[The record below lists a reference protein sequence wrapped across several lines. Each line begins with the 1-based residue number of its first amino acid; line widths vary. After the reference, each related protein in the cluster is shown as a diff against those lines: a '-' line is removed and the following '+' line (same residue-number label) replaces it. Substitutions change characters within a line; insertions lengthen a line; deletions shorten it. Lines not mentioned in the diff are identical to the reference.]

1 MKIKRGQVYLANLKD
16 AQGSEQGGIRPVL
29 VVQNNRGNKYSPT
42 IIIACIT
49 SKAHTKHHLPT
60 HYYIPESIGLKY
72 PSIVMMEQIRVI
84 DKSRIIKY
92 IGSVSP
98 KFMNILDKKILIS
111 LGIQQKKQMWKIKF
125 CTLEIS
131 SYLN

>member
-49 SKAHTKHHLPT
+49 SKAHTKHHLPP
-60 HYYIPESIGLKY
+60 HYYIPESIELKY

-84 DKSRIIKY
+84 DKPRIIKY

-98 KFMNILDKKILIS
+98 KFMNILDGS
-111 LGIQQKKQMWKIKF
+111 L
-125 CTLEIS
+125 
-131 SYLN
+131 LNLAI

>member
-1 MKIKRGQVYLANLKD
+1 MKIKRGQVYLADLKD

-49 SKAHTKHHLPT
+49 SKEHTKHHLPT

-72 PSIVMMEQIRVI
+72 PSIIMMEQIRVI

-98 KFMNILDKKILIS
+98 KFMNILDKKMMIS
-111 LGIQQKKQMWKIKF
+111 LGIQQKKA
-125 CTLEIS
+125 S
-131 SYLN
+131 V

>member
-1 MKIKRGQVYLANLKD
+1 MKIKRGQVYLADLKD

-72 PSIVMMEQIRVI
+72 PSIIMMEQIRVI

-98 KFMNILDKKILIS
+98 KFMNILDKKIMIS
-111 LGIQQKKQMWKIKF
+111 LGIQQKKQVYKIQF
-125 CTLEIS
+125 CTLEILN
-131 SYLN
+131 YLN

>member
-1 MKIKRGQVYLANLKD
+1 MKIKRGQVYLADLKD
-16 AQGSEQGGIRPVL
+16 ALGSEQGGIRPVL

-72 PSIVMMEQIRVI
+72 PSIIMMEQIRVI

-111 LGIQQKKQMWKIKF
+111 LGIKQTKQILIIKF

>member
-1 MKIKRGQVYLANLKD
+1 MKIKRGQVYLADLKD
-16 AQGSEQGGIRPVL
+16 AHGSEQGGIRPVL

-72 PSIVMMEQIRVI
+72 PSIIMMEQIRVI

-98 KFMNILDKKILIS
+98 KFMNILDKKIMIS
-111 LGIQQKKQMWKIKF
+111 LGIQQKKA
-125 CTLEIS
+125 S
-131 SYLN
+131 V